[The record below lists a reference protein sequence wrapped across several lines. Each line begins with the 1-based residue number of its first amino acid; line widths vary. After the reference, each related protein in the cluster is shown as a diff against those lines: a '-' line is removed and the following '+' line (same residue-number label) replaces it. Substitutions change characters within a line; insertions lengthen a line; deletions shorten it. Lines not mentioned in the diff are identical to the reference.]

1 MGQGGNFLI
10 QSHNSSS
17 TPSSRL
23 TQISNESSPNTFWYV
38 GAASTESQA
47 LSNQGVSTQIQVK
60 NQEIQGVLS
69 FWISETFPNN
79 LWAQVGYYIQN
90 NSSPLAFYQIWNLTA
105 REVLVTNTE
114 PVALGTHTFS
124 MVILHSNQ
132 TRSTIWSFELNGRA
146 FGFYD
151 LGSNQSS
158 STAAIYAMSEEG
170 YTQHPFAFD
179 PVLFAH
185 AILVFKNGYW
195 SNLSHAYSYGNSW
208 GIQGQMQSAKFHADQ
223 FIVGEQTPSL
233 AESSALWV

>member
-1 MGQGGNFLI
+1 MGQGGNPI
-10 QSHNSSS
+10 PSHNSSL
-17 TPSSRL
+17 TPSSKL
-23 TQISNESSPNTFWYV
+23 TQIRNESSSDTFWYV
-38 GAASTESQA
+38 GAASNDSHA

-60 NQEIQGVLS
+60 NQQIQGVLS

-90 NSSPLAFYQIWNLTA
+90 SSSPLAFYQIWNLTI
-105 REVLVTNTE
+105 RQVLVTNTE

-124 MVILHSNQ
+124 MMILQSNQ
-132 TRSTIWSFELNGRA
+132 TRSTIWSFALDGQA

-158 STAAIYAMSEEG
+158 ATAAIYAMSEEG

-179 PVLFAH
+179 PVLFSH
-185 AILVFKNGYW
+185 AISVFKKGYW
-195 SNLSHAYSYGNSW
+195 SDLSHANSYGISW
-208 GIQGQMQSAKFHADQ
+208 GIQGQMQSAKFQADQ

-233 AESSALWV
+233 AENSALWI